1 MKRREAL
8 WFYAI
13 ISPWVIGFLIF
24 TAGPILYSLYLSF
37 TNWDLFSAPEFV
49 AFDNFVRLFTRD
61 RVFGKALYNTFYF
74 AFLSVPINMTL
85 SLAMAYLLNKR
96 LQGMRLF
103 RTVFYIPSVVPVV
116 ALSLLFMWVFAP
128 DTGLLNRGL
137 ALIGIDGPPWLLD
150 PMWVKPA
157 LIVMGLWGVGGSMI
171 LLLAGMQGIPSE
183 LYEAAEIDGA
193 GEGSLFFRI
202 TLPMLSP
209 VIFFNLIMGII
220 GSLQTFSQVYILT
233 SGGPNNASTMMVP
246 YLFDHAFQYYRM
258 GYASTIAWVLF
269 AIIMAFTMLV
279 IRSSSAWVFYESE
292 VKAS

>member
-1 MKRREAL
+1 MRRREAL
-8 WFYAI
+8 WFYVI
-13 ISPWVIGFLIF
+13 ISPWVIGFLLF
-24 TAGPILYSLYLSF
+24 TAGPMLYSLYLSF
-37 TNWDLFSAPEFV
+37 TDWDLFSAPNFV
-49 AFDNFVRLFTRD
+49 AFDNIVRLFTRD
-61 RVFGKALYNTFYF
+61 RVFNKALFNTFYF
-74 AFLSVPINMTL
+74 AFLSVPINMIL
-85 SLAMAYLLNKR
+85 SLAMAYLLNKQLR
-96 LQGMRLF
+96 GMRVF

-137 ALIGIDGPPWLLD
+137 AIFGIDGPSWLLD
-150 PMWVKPA
+150 PSWVKPA
-157 LIVMGLWGVGGSMI
+157 LIVMGLWGVGGSMV
-171 LLLAGMQGIPSE
+171 LLLAGMQGIPVE

-202 TLPMLSP
+202 TLPMLTP

-246 YLFDHAFQYYRM
+246 YLFDHAFRYYRM
-258 GYASTIAWVLF
+258 GYASSIAWVLF

-292 VKAS
+292 VKGS

>member
-49 AFDNFVRLFTRD
+49 AVDNFVRLFTRD
-61 RVFGKALYNTFYF
+61 RVFGKALFNTFYF

-96 LQGMRLF
+96 LRGMRLF

-137 ALIGIDGPPWLLD
+137 ALIGIDGPAWLLE

-157 LIVMGLWGVGGSMI
+157 LIIMGLWGVGGSMI
-171 LLLAGMQGIPSE
+171 LLLAGMQGIPPE
-183 LYEAAEIDGA
+183 LYEAAEIDGG

-279 IRSSSAWVFYESE
+279 IRSSSVWVFYESE